1 LIIDYYK
8 KMKDRKTA
16 GVYLKQQ
23 IRGVWVAS
31 VTPFTADYKIDEEG
45 K

>member
-1 LIIDYYK
+1 
-8 KMKDRKTA
+8 MKYRKSEA
-16 GVYLKQQ
+16 KAYAKQH